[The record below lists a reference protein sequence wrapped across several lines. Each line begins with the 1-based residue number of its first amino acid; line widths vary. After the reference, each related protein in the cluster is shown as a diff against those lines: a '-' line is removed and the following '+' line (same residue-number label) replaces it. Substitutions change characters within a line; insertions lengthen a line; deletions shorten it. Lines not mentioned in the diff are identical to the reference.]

1 MGDSKRFNLFA
12 DIVHE
17 HVNSEAKV
25 ADIAGGKG
33 YLQIALRER
42 GFNKVETWDKRTRN
56 KKSQIR
62 KSAINQRYSYFEY
75 DRVEDKYEA
84 VVAMHPDEGT
94 DHSILFAAKHR
105 IQAIICPCCVK
116 PSATMFWESHKYGLW
131 KEHLIN
137 LGRKNNMEVIE
148 RKLKMNGRN
157 DVLIFKP

>member
-1 MGDSKRFNLFA
+1 MGDSRRFNLFA
-12 DIVHE
+12 DIVAD

-42 GFNKVETWDKRTRN
+42 GFKKVETWDKRTRN
-56 KKSQIR
+56 NKTQIR
-62 KSAINQRYSYFEY
+62 KSVIDQRYSYFNQNCEHKY
-75 DRVEDKYEA
+75 DA
-84 VVAMHPDEGT
+84 IVAMHPDEGT

-116 PSATMFWESHKYGLW
+116 PSAVAYWESHKYDLW
-131 KEHLIN
+131 KDHLIN
-137 LGRKNNMEVIE
+137 LGRRNNMEVIE
-148 RKLKMNGRN
+148 KKLKMNGRN